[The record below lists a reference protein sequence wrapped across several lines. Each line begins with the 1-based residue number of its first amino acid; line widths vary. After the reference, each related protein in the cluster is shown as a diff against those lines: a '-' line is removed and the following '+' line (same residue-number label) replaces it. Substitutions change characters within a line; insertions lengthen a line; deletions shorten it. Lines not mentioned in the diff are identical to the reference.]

1 MQNMMKAAWAMF
13 HLSGS
18 GYVSQTRHRDN
29 NLSQQKKNKPNR
41 FNIMYCYFES
51 QVSYQTIRI
60 CHLIFQTQLTL
71 HFCTYPSVVVL
82 WLSEPQNEPTG
93 AF

>member
-1 MQNMMKAAWAMF
+1 MEVHVEHGEGWAMF

-18 GYVSQTRHRDN
+18 GQSARLDTETIIWLN
-29 NLSQQKKNKPNR
+29 EKKNKTTKQI
-41 FNIMYCYFES
+41 NIVCCYFES
-51 QVSYQTIRI
+51 QVSYQTIKI

-82 WLSEPQNEPTG
+82 WFSEP
-93 AF
+93 